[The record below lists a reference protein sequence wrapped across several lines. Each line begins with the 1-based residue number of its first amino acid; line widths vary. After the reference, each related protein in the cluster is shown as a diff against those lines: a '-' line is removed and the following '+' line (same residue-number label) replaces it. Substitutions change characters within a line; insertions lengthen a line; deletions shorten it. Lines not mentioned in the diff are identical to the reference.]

1 MLQEN
6 LESVCNWNG
15 KWSGKDEK
23 WNSYKG
29 KSEKEKHGFGKET
42 MSATSLRVGVLM
54 GGASAEREIS
64 LKTGRSICESLRR
77 CRYPVVP
84 IDVDATLPQ
93 QLRRKK
99 ISVAFL
105 ALHGMGGEDGTVQG
119 LLEVM
124 KIPYTSSG
132 VCASA
137 VCMDKGLTRVI
148 LQSAGIPVPA
158 GVTLNTSLIP
168 SRLTSHLGWP
178 VVVKP
183 CTEGSSFGVTIV
195 KDSAGWKNAVR
206 KAFRFGR
213 QVVVEKYIPGREV
226 AIGVLG
232 DRTFPGVEVIAPGGF
247 YDFKAKYGK
256 AATRYLC
263 PASLTSRLE
272 RLLREYSLHAYQVLG
287 CRGAARVD
295 FRIHPNGRPYV
306 LELNTIPG
314 MTERSLLPM
323 AAAQQGMAYDALVEA
338 MLQAALPKARRS
350 SGQSKTV
357 NKEKI

>member
-1 MLQEN
+1 MR
-6 LESVCNWNG
+6 
-15 KWSGKDEK
+15 
-23 WNSYKG
+23 
-29 KSEKEKHGFGKET
+29 T
-42 MSATSLRVGVLM
+42 ASLRVGVLM

-64 LKTGRSICESLRR
+64 LKTGLSICESLRR
-77 CRYPVVP
+77 CRYTVVP
-84 IDVDATLPQ
+84 IDVDAMLPQ
-93 QLRRKK
+93 QLRMKK

-105 ALHGMGGEDGTVQG
+105 ALHGVGGEDGTVQG

-124 KIPYTSSG
+124 KIPYTGSG

-148 LQSAGIPVPA
+148 LQAASIPVPV
-158 GVTLNTSLIP
+158 GETLQAPLIP
-168 SRLTSHLGWP
+168 ARPSGHLDWP

-183 CTEGSSFGVTIV
+183 CSEGSSFGVSIV
-195 KDSAGWKNAVR
+195 KDVSGWKKAVK

-213 QVVVEKYIPGREV
+213 QVVVEQYIPGREV

-232 DRTFPGVEVIAPGGF
+232 DTTFPGVEVIAPGGF

-263 PASLTSRLE
+263 PAPLTSRLE
-272 RLLREYSLHAYQVLG
+272 RVLREYSLQAYQALG

-323 AAAQQGMAYDALVEA
+323 AAAQHGMTYDALVEA
-338 MLQAALPKARRS
+338 MLRAALPQVRGS
-350 SGQSKTV
+350 SGQGKTQ
-357 NKEKI
+357 KRGMT

>member
-1 MLQEN
+1 MKAN
-6 LESVCNWNG
+6 
-15 KWSGKDEK
+15 
-23 WNSYKG
+23 
-29 KSEKEKHGFGKET
+29 
-42 MSATSLRVGVLM
+42 SLRVGVLM

-77 CRYPVVP
+77 CRYTVVP
-84 IDVDATLPQ
+84 IDVNAMLPQ
-93 QLRRKK
+93 QLRMKK

-105 ALHGMGGEDGTVQG
+105 ALHGVGGEDGTVQG

-124 KIPYTSSG
+124 KIPYTGSG

-148 LQSAGIPVPA
+148 LQSAGIPVPP
-158 GVTLNTSLIP
+158 GETLQAPLAPTRPGGN
-168 SRLTSHLGWP
+168 LGWP

-183 CTEGSSFGVTIV
+183 CTEGSSFGVSIV
-195 KDSAGWKNAVR
+195 KDSSGWRKAAK
-206 KAFRFGR
+206 KAFRYGR

-232 DRTFPGVEVIAPGGF
+232 NTTFPGVEVIAPGGF

-263 PASLTSRLE
+263 PAPLTSRLE
-272 RLLREYSLHAYQVLG
+272 RLLGEYSIQAYQALG

-323 AAAQQGMAYDALVEA
+323 AAAQQGMTYDALVQA
-338 MLQAALPKARRS
+338 MLLAALPKGRRRS
-350 SGQSKTV
+350 GESKNV
-357 NKEKI
+357 NKGKM